1 MRTVLANIGK
11 IDDERKIFMLSRLRR
26 APNSMEFW
34 ESLQFSAAHCV
45 FRGAHALYAL
55 VERRMVEK
63 CLPSVCL
70 ISSGSFLGN
79 GMEGRLLVI
88 EFASVRKRLWTG
100 TNAVTATA
108 KTVEK
113 QAETSQ
119 NNGQEQRPRRRL
131 RQRRGQTAH
140 RRAGK
145 SRLGDFN
152 AECRGEKRSWLCFG
166 ERRGFVFVFAL
177 ALAGGLLGKPAKAQE
192 LFTESVDLAAVE
204 VDRIYMKGLA
214 YLNRSQQENGTWPGS
229 HYGSAPGVVG
239 LAMVSMLAH
248 GDDPNHGPFS
258 KSIRRSLN
266 YILESQNSK
275 SGYIGNS
282 MYNHGFATLALAEAY
297 GAVEDKRLGPALTQ
311 AVRLITDSQSRNPLG
326 AWRYSP
332 ESKDADTTI
341 SGAQM
346 VSLFAARNAGIG
358 VPEEAIQKGLQFFR
372 RCQTREGGYGYT
384 SDSGP
389 NGPRTAIGTLVLALA
404 KEKDSD
410 AFRRAFAY
418 LRQAPRSGSYYHYF
432 LYYASQAFFHA
443 DPKEWSQWNRKNIAE
458 LSKSQNDDGS
468 WDGQFGSAFCTAASL
483 LSLAL
488 NYRYLP
494 IYER

>member
-1 MRTVLANIGK
+1 MFRVSSA
-11 IDDERKIFMLSRLRR
+11 R
-26 APNSMEFW
+26 A
-34 ESLQFSAAHCV
+34 
-45 FRGAHALYAL
+45 
-55 VERRMVEK
+55 
-63 CLPSVCL
+63 
-70 ISSGSFLGN
+70 
-79 GMEGRLLVI
+79 
-88 EFASVRKRLWTG
+88 RKR
-100 TNAVTATA
+100 
-108 KTVEK
+108 
-113 QAETSQ
+113 
-119 NNGQEQRPRRRL
+119 
-131 RQRRGQTAH
+131 
-140 RRAGK
+140 
-145 SRLGDFN
+145 D
-152 AECRGEKRSWLCFG
+152 WLCFVK
-166 ERRGFVFVFAL
+166 RRGLVFAIVAVGCLSGRL
-177 ALAGGLLGKPAKAQE
+177 AEAQE
-192 LFTESVDLAAVE
+192 LFTESVDLAAGE
-204 VDRIYMKGLA
+204 VDRIYVKGLA
-214 YLNRSQQENGTWPGS
+214 YLNRSQRENGTWPGS
-229 HYGSAPGVVG
+229 HYGEAPGVVG
-239 LAMVSMLAH
+239 LAVVSMLAH

-258 KSIRRSLN
+258 KAIGRGLN

-275 SGYIGNS
+275 TGYIGNS

-346 VSLFAARNAGIG
+346 VALFAARNAGIG

-384 SDSGP
+384 SASGP

-404 KEKDSD
+404 KEKDSE

-418 LRQAPRSGSYYHYF
+418 LRQSPRSSSYYHYF

-443 DPKEWSQWNRKNIAE
+443 DPKEWIRWNRENIVE
-458 LSKSQNDDGS
+458 LRKSQNDDGS

>member
-1 MRTVLANIGK
+1 M
-11 IDDERKIFMLSRLRR
+11 
-26 APNSMEFW
+26 
-34 ESLQFSAAHCV
+34 
-45 FRGAHALYAL
+45 
-55 VERRMVEK
+55 
-63 CLPSVCL
+63 
-70 ISSGSFLGN
+70 
-79 GMEGRLLVI
+79 
-88 EFASVRKRLWTG
+88 
-100 TNAVTATA
+100 
-108 KTVEK
+108 EK
-113 QAETSQ
+113 QAETNRNYRQ
-119 NNGQEQRPRRRL
+119 WPRLHCR
-131 RQRRGQTAH
+131 RQRKGQIAPP
-140 RRAGK
+140 RARQSK
-145 SRLGDFN
+145 FGDFD
-152 AECRGEKRSWLCFG
+152 AECGVGKRGWLCYRS
-166 ERRGFVFVFAL
+166 RRGFVFAI
-177 ALAGGLLGKPAKAQE
+177 ALAGGLLGRPAKAQE
-192 LFTESVDLAAVE
+192 LFTESVDLAAME
-204 VDRIYMKGLA
+204 VDRIYVKGLA

-239 LAMVSMLAH
+239 LAVVSMLAR
-248 GDDPNHGPFS
+248 GDDPNHGPFG
-258 KSIRRSLN
+258 KAIRRGLN

-297 GAVEDKRLGPALTQ
+297 GAVEDERLGPALTL

-346 VSLFAARNAGIG
+346 VALFAARNAGIG

-384 SDSGP
+384 SASGP

-404 KEKDSD
+404 KEKDSE
-410 AFRRAFAY
+410 AFRQAFAY
-418 LRQAPRSGSYYHYF
+418 LRQSPRSSSYYHYF

-443 DPKEWSQWNRKNIAE
+443 DPKEWRQWNRKNIAE

>member
-1 MRTVLANIGK
+1 MIGFA
-11 IDDERKIFMLSRLRR
+11 IF
-26 APNSMEFW
+26 
-34 ESLQFSAAHCV
+34 
-45 FRGAHALYAL
+45 
-55 VERRMVEK
+55 
-63 CLPSVCL
+63 
-70 ISSGSFLGN
+70 
-79 GMEGRLLVI
+79 
-88 EFASVRKRLWTG
+88 RKRLWAV
-100 TNAVTATA
+100 TNAVSAPA
-108 KTVEK
+108 KTVK
-113 QAETSQ
+113 RQAETSSSI
-119 NNGQEQRPRRRL
+119 GQGARLRTLRQSQPAHCRAGINLFGDSDAERGGARRRL
-131 RQRRGQTAH
+131 RASPARASRRG
-140 RRAGK
+140 
-145 SRLGDFN
+145 
-152 AECRGEKRSWLCFG
+152 WLCFVR
-166 ERRGFVFVFAL
+166 RRGLAFVL
-177 ALAGGLLGKPAKAQE
+177 AAAGGLLGRLAEAQE
-192 LFTESVDLAAVE
+192 LFTESADLAAGE
-204 VDRIYMKGLA
+204 VDRIYVKGLA
-214 YLNRSQQENGTWPGS
+214 YLNRSQRENGTWPGS
-229 HYGSAPGVVG
+229 HYGEAPGVVG
-239 LAMVSMLAH
+239 LAVVSMLAH

-258 KSIRRSLN
+258 KAIGRGLN

-275 SGYIGNS
+275 TGYIGNS
-282 MYNHGFATLALAEAY
+282 MYNHGFAALALAEAY
-297 GAVEDKRLGPALTQ
+297 GAVEDERLGPALTL

-346 VSLFAARNAGIG
+346 VALFAARNAGIG

-384 SDSGP
+384 SASGP

-404 KEKDSD
+404 KEKDSE

-418 LRQAPRSGSYYHYF
+418 LRQAPRSNSYYHYF

-443 DPKEWSQWNRKNIAE
+443 DPKEWSQWNRKNIIE
-458 LSKSQNDDGS
+458 LSKSQNYDGS

>member
-1 MRTVLANIGK
+1 MIG
-11 IDDERKIFMLSRLRR
+11 
-26 APNSMEFW
+26 
-34 ESLQFSAAHCV
+34 
-45 FRGAHALYAL
+45 
-55 VERRMVEK
+55 
-63 CLPSVCL
+63 
-70 ISSGSFLGN
+70 
-79 GMEGRLLVI
+79 
-88 EFASVRKRLWTG
+88 FASFRKRLRAG
-100 TNAVTATA
+100 TNAVNAPA
-108 KTVEK
+108 KTAEK
-113 QAETSQ
+113 QAKTNQS
-119 NNGQEQRPRRRL
+119 NGQGPCLSSLCRRKV
-131 RQRRGQTAH
+131 QTAH
-140 RRAGK
+140 RRAGI
-145 SRLGDFN
+145 SRLGDSD
-152 AECRGEKRSWLCFG
+152 AERGGGRGWIRVSSARARKRDWPCFG
-166 ERRGFVFVFAL
+166 RRRGFVFAL

-192 LFTESVDLAAVE
+192 LFTESVDLATAE
-204 VDRIYMKGLA
+204 VDRIYVKGLA
-214 YLNRSQQENGTWPGS
+214 YLNRSQRENGTWPGS

-239 LAMVSMLAH
+239 LAVVSMLAH

-258 KSIRRSLN
+258 EAIGRGLN

-282 MYNHGFATLALAEAY
+282 MYNHGFAALALAEAY
-297 GAVEDKRLGPALTQ
+297 GAVEDERLGPALTQ

-346 VSLFAARNAGIG
+346 VALFAARNAGIG

-384 SDSGP
+384 SASGP

-404 KEKDSD
+404 KEKDSE

-418 LRQAPRSGSYYHYF
+418 LRQAPPSRSYYHYF

-443 DPKEWSQWNRKNIAE
+443 DPKEWRQWNQKNIVE